1 MIIKQINSKL
11 NLVTAIAVT
20 LFFSC
25 KNNFKEV
32 QKIGISQ
39 NEPVG
44 VAKGIN
50 LKRTDSGRVVAH
62 LISAKMVDFSNK
74 SYPYTEFPDGIIL
87 HIYDDFNNKS
97 TVISDY
103 AISYPKTDLIDLQGN
118 VILTSHKGDTLYAD
132 QLFYD
137 QKKEW
142 LFTNLPVKYKTGYD
156 IIEGQ
161 SFDSDKNFKKT
172 EVLGFSGDISV
183 KQ

>member
-1 MIIKQINSKL
+1 MSINKKHIII

-32 QKIGISQ
+32 QKIGVSV

-62 LISAKMVDFSNK
+62 LISPKMVDFSNK
-74 SYPYTEFPDGIIL
+74 SYPYTEFPDGVTLYIF
-87 HIYDDFNNKS
+87 DDYNNKS

-103 AISYPKTDLIDLQGN
+103 AISYPETDLMDLQGN

-142 LFTNLPVKYKTGYD
+142 LFTNLPVKYKTGFD

-161 SFDSDKNFKKT
+161 SFDSDKNFNKT

-183 KQ
+183 KE